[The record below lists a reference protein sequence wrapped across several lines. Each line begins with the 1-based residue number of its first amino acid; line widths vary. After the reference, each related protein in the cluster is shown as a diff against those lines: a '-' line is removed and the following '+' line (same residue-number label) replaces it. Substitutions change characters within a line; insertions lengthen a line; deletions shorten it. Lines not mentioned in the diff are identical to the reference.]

1 MMPLLRAY
9 RGLTSAGLPI
19 INLLLQRRVKQ
30 GKENVSRIEERRG
43 LASEK
48 RPDGPLLWIHAASLG
63 ETQSILSLIDRLSS
77 DRPSLN
83 ILMTTGTVTSADL
96 IRDRK
101 PKKTIHQFMPVDRIT
116 WIRRFLNHWK
126 PDLVI
131 WVESEFWPNLLLE
144 TKARNTPI
152 VLLNARISERSYK
165 RWKQAQN
172 SAELLMSC
180 FSIILAQDNL
190 VSKRLQSLGAKD
202 VRTMGNLKT
211 EALPL
216 PANASELLV
225 LQDEIGTRP
234 VWLAASTHES
244 EEIVAGEVH
253 KSLVKTVPQIL
264 TIIVPRHPQRAEN
277 IYKELSKNGLII
289 SRRSLKESITEDVD
303 IYLVDSTGELG
314 LFYRIAQIV
323 FIGGSLITHGGQN
336 LLEAAL
342 LNCAILHGPHMDNF
356 IDIAEELEK
365 ANACIK
371 INDAKDL
378 AREIEKLLFKF
389 DDAEKM
395 AKAGIIIAKSHHGIL
410 DNVLETLEPFL
421 NKIEAIRR

>member
-77 DRPSLN
+77 DSPSLN

-244 EEIVAGEVH
+244 EEIVE
-253 KSLVKTVPQIL
+253 
-264 TIIVPRHPQRAEN
+264 
-277 IYKELSKNGLII
+277 
-289 SRRSLKESITEDVD
+289 
-303 IYLVDSTGELG
+303 
-314 LFYRIAQIV
+314 
-323 FIGGSLITHGGQN
+323 
-336 LLEAAL
+336 
-342 LNCAILHGPHMDNF
+342 
-356 IDIAEELEK
+356 
-365 ANACIK
+365 
-371 INDAKDL
+371 
-378 AREIEKLLFKF
+378 
-389 DDAEKM
+389 
-395 AKAGIIIAKSHHGIL
+395 
-410 DNVLETLEPFL
+410 
-421 NKIEAIRR
+421 

>member
-323 FIGGSLITHGGQN
+323 FIGGSLIPHGGQN

-342 LNCAILHGPHMDNF
+342 LNCAILLGPHMDNF

-410 DNVLETLEPFL
+410 DYVLETLEPFL

>member
-314 LFYRIAQIV
+314 LFYRIAHIV
-323 FIGGSLITHGGQN
+323 FIGGALIPHGGQN
-336 LLEAAL
+336 LLEASL

-410 DNVLETLEPFL
+410 DYVLETLEPFL

>member
-323 FIGGSLITHGGQN
+323 FIGGSLIPHGGQN

>member
-1 MMPLLRAY
+1 M
-9 RGLTSAGLPI
+9 
-19 INLLLQRRVKQ
+19 QRRVKQ

-131 WVESEFWPNLLLE
+131 RVESEFWPNLLLE

-234 VWLAASTHES
+234 FWLAASTHES

-289 SRRSLKESITEDVD
+289 SRRSLKESITENVD

-323 FIGGSLITHGGQN
+323 FIGGSLIPHGGQN

-410 DNVLETLEPFL
+410 DYVLETLEPFL

>member
-323 FIGGSLITHGGQN
+323 FIGGALIPHGGQN

>member
-244 EEIVAGEVH
+244 EEFVAGEVH

-323 FIGGSLITHGGQN
+323 FIGGSLIPHGGQN

-410 DNVLETLEPFL
+410 DYVLETLEPFL

>member
-289 SRRSLKESITEDVD
+289 SRRSSKESITEDVD

-323 FIGGSLITHGGQN
+323 FIGGSLIPHGGQN

-365 ANACIK
+365 ADASIK
-371 INDAKDL
+371 INDAKGL
-378 AREIEKLLFKF
+378 TREIERLLFKF

-410 DNVLETLEPFL
+410 DYVLETLEPFL

>member
-323 FIGGSLITHGGQN
+323 FIGGSLIPHGGQN

-410 DNVLETLEPFL
+410 DYVLETLEPFL